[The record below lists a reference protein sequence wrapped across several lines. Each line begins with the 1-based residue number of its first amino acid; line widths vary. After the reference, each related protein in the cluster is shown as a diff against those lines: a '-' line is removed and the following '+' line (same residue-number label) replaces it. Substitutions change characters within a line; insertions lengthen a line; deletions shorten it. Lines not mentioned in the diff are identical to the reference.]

1 MPKRLVIVGGVAAG
15 ASAAAKAR
23 RSSEEIEIVMF
34 ESGPYMSFANCG
46 LPYYVGGEIAERR
59 SLFVANPKN
68 FRRRF
73 RVDVRLETTVTDVGP
88 AAREVTF
95 KTEDGQVDRL
105 SYDRLILGTGTVPF
119 RLPLEGID
127 ASNIFEC
134 RTVPDVDAIMASLR
148 ELQQP
153 LQAQPETESGSTAAK
168 GQALVIGAGYIG
180 LECAEQFLNR
190 GLEVTVVEALDQIMG
205 PLDHEMTLPA
215 LDALQAA
222 GIRVLLSD
230 LVEGF
235 DHTGDRS
242 QALLKSGKKIEFDL
256 AVVGVGVRPNVELA
270 KSAGLLLG
278 ESGAIAVDEHQ
289 RTSDPHI
296 FAAGDNCEAVFLPT
310 GGKVNIPLA
319 GPANKQGRV
328 AGQNAALDLLGKEEV
343 DAGRLR
349 LRGVLGT
356 SIVRACG
363 MVAGGTGLT
372 EKAARRLGREV
383 AVAYNFGSSHAGYYP
398 GAQSLF
404 LKLVYAPED
413 GRLLG
418 AQASGPDGVDKRI
431 DILATAVYGG
441 MTLEDLEQLD
451 LCYAPPFGSAKDVV
465 ILTGMVAANTYRG
478 ISPSITPATLFE
490 EQKGERPPFLLDVRT
505 AFEFKMGHLQEAVNI
520 PLEILRER
528 LAEIPQDRPL
538 VTQCSMGY
546 RSYMAQQILLQHGFA
561 DVRNLSGG
569 FSLAGRLQPSKT

>member
-1 MPKRLVIVGGVAAG
+1 MPKRLVIVGAVAAG

-23 RSSEEIEIVMF
+23 RSNEEIEIVMF

-46 LPYYVGGEIAERR
+46 LPYYLGGEIAERR
-59 SLFVANPKN
+59 SLFVADPRN
-68 FRRRF
+68 FKKRF
-73 RVDVRLETTVTDVGP
+73 RVDVRLETTVTGVDP

-95 KTEDGQVDRL
+95 RTEAGHEDRL

-127 ASNIFEC
+127 APNIFEC
-134 RTVPDVDAIMASLR
+134 RTVPDVDAILASLR

-153 LQAQPETESGSTAAK
+153 PQVPLETVSAGTGTK
-168 GQALVIGAGYIG
+168 GRALVIGAGYIG
-180 LECAEQFLNR
+180 LECAEQLLNR

-215 LDALQAA
+215 LDALRAA

-235 DHTGDRS
+235 DHSGARS
-242 QALLKSGKKIEFDL
+242 QALLKSGDKIEFDL
-256 AVVGVGVRPNVELA
+256 AVVGVGVRPNVVLA
-270 KSAGLLLG
+270 KAAGLRLG
-278 ESGAIAVDEHQ
+278 ESGAIAVDEFQ

-296 FAAGDNCEAVFLPT
+296 FAAGDNCEAEFLPT
-310 GGKVNIPLA
+310 GGRVNIPLA

-328 AGQNAALDLLGKEEV
+328 AGQNAALDLRGKGETEE
-343 DAGRLR
+343 GRLHM
-349 LRGVLGT
+349 RGVLGT
-356 SIVRACG
+356 SIVRVCG

-372 EKAARRLGREV
+372 EKAALRLDREV
-383 AVAYNFGSSHAGYYP
+383 AVAYNIGSSHAGYYP

-404 LKLVYAPED
+404 LKLVYDPGD

-418 AQASGPDGVDKRI
+418 AQAAGPDGVDKRI
-431 DILATAVYGG
+431 DILATAIYGG
-441 MTLEDLEQLD
+441 MTLVDLEQLD

-465 ILTGMVAANTYRG
+465 ILTGMAAANTFRG
-478 ISPSITPATLFE
+478 TSPSLTPAALFE
-490 EQKGERPPFLLDVRT
+490 ELMGERPPFLLDVRT
-505 AFEFKMGHLQEAVNI
+505 AFEFKMGHLPDAVNI
-520 PLEILRER
+520 PLETLRER
-528 LAEIPQDRPL
+528 LEEIPRDRSL
-538 VTQCSMGY
+538 VTQCSVGY
-546 RSYMAQQILLQHGFA
+546 RSYVAQQILLQHGFA

-569 FSLAGRLQPSKT
+569 FSLAGLIRAGMK